1 MFLLFLILF
10 YFILIGVKLISFF
23 GVVSLGACPEERG
36 SGEGPWAEGGGAAGA
51 SDRHLRQKSDQGVHR
66 HGERVDRTPQSSF
79 FCSPFASPRRR
90 TLCLT
95 HYPIQDLVARYKT
108 VGPEVI
114 HEAAVTAAIS
124 DFKSTN
130 SVHYLSMV
138 RVLGLFPASS
148 LPKWKLNQR

>member
-1 MFLLFLILF
+1 
-10 YFILIGVKLISFF
+10 LIGVKLISFF

-66 HGERVDRTPQSSF
+66 HGERVDSTPQAVLIRLQSVRLT
-79 FCSPFASPRRR
+79 SPTD
-90 TLCLT
+90 TLPT